1 MVTTAVV
8 LDLEFEKLMVE
19 DALRE
24 VLPGG
29 PCGGGARV
37 SEAMAYAVLGGGQR
51 LRPLLAM
58 RVGRMAR
65 ADAELVMRGA
75 VAVELLH
82 CASLVVD
89 DLPCMDDEAY
99 RRGRATVHREYGE
112 ATAVL
117 AAFSLVALAARQT
130 VEGIRDPFLLETMVS
145 FQQKVLQVLDCNS
158 LVGGQAMDLAGGGS
172 SRQLAAKKTA
182 PLFALAARAG
192 VIGADLDPVERQ
204 AALRFGHEFGIA
216 YQLMDDLAD
225 GELRLRTPFETQMAR
240 TREILEVFGSR
251 GSGLKEMLDTLYGKS
266 LA

>member
-1 MVTTAVV
+1 MVTSAVV
-8 LDLEFEKLMVE
+8 LDLEAEKMMVE
-19 DALRE
+19 DALRD

-29 PCGGGARV
+29 QCAGASRV
-37 SEAMAYAVLGGGQR
+37 ADAMEYAVLGGGQR
-51 LRPLLAM
+51 LRPLLAVRM
-58 RVGRMAR
+58 GRMMG
-65 ADAELVMRGA
+65 ADAEMVMRGA

-89 DLPCMDDEAY
+89 DLPCMDDEAF
-99 RRGRATVHREYGE
+99 RRGRATVHREFGE
-112 ATAVL
+112 STAML

-130 VEGIRDPFLLETMVS
+130 VDGIRDPFVLEAMVA

-192 VIGADLDPVERQ
+192 VIGAELDPVERQ
-204 AALRFGHEFGIA
+204 AAVRFGHEFGIA

-225 GELRLRTPFETQMAR
+225 GELRLRAPFETQMAR
-240 TREILEVFGSR
+240 TREILDVFGSR
-251 GSGLKEMLDTLYGKS
+251 GGGLKEMLDNLYGKS